1 MLIRVIYTN
10 GAYDMVQPEVLDE
23 MLARGAVAG
32 FLRKSG
38 WAVVGRDP
46 VRSRSTNPYTGP
58 ERRRYSPKSTHYL
71 QMTRSEG

>member
-10 GAYDMVQPEVLDE
+10 GAYDMVRPEVLDE
-23 MLARGAVAG
+23 MLARGAIAG

-46 VRSRSTNPYTGP
+46 VRSRSMHPYAGP
-58 ERRRYSPKSTHYL
+58 ERRRHSPMSGHQLSTA
-71 QMTRSEG
+71 RSEG

>member
-10 GAYDMVQPEVLDE
+10 GAYDMVRPEILDE

-32 FLRKSG
+32 FLRGSG

-46 VRSRSTNPYTGP
+46 VRSRSRHTYAGP
-58 ERRRYSPKSTHYL
+58 ERRKFPSAGL
-71 QMTRSEG
+71 QREISNQPSR